1 MNFDLNIQNYNK
13 NELEDIFDLPSN
25 YNLSIL
31 DSKALTL
38 KNSILIDTN
47 ITAETREKTIQFI
60 SNAKL
65 MLEKKGNADIPNS
78 SGVIENIYNL
88 DKSLKTSSTIDA
100 GSTDIIQKQSTPYV
114 NSLPSNYFPGVFN
127 PLKKRTL
134 TKNLNIDT
142 RFRENYYATQSSNFL
157 VDLPM
162 KFSNIL
168 SMQLSAFELPS
179 TTYVISKQLGNNF
192 MWLTARL
199 DNDENVE
206 EHVEEH
212 VEEQVEEKGSII
224 IPDGNYNPQ
233 DLIDY
238 INNFI
243 ATDTTFSSYS
253 LLKNIIFALNIGG
266 SANNSGSGQTMVGIC
281 ELYKGEPF
289 NYSINFQYNKSGN
302 PDYGT
307 QLPFKLGWIMGFRQ
321 GAYEGS
327 LNYVSESIVD
337 TSGSKYLY
345 LVIDDFNN
353 SVNNGFYSAF
363 NSSLLNKNILARLGV
378 QANPF
383 NTLIQNKMDMVT
395 TPRQYF
401 GPVDI
406 QKINIQLLDAYGR
419 IVDLNNMDYSF
430 CLTFEC
436 VYDI

>member
-13 NELEDIFDLPSN
+13 NEIEDIFDLPPN
-25 YNLSIL
+25 YNVSIL
-31 DSKALTL
+31 DSKALSL
-38 KNSILIDTN
+38 KNSILTDTN
-47 ITAETREKTIQFI
+47 ITVKTRDQTINFI
-60 SNAKL
+60 SNARR
-65 MLEKKGNADIPNS
+65 MLEKGNNNVQNS
-78 SGVIENIYNL
+78 SSNVENIYNL
-88 DKSLKTSSTIDA
+88 DKSLKPSSTIDA
-100 GSTDIIQKQSTPYV
+100 GNTEIIQKEITPYI
-114 NSLPSNYFPGVFN
+114 NSSPSNYFPGVFN

-142 RFRENYYATQSSNFL
+142 RFRDNYYATQSSNFL
-157 VDLPM
+157 VDLPI

-168 SMQLSAFELPS
+168 SMELSAFELPS
-179 TTYVISKQLGNNF
+179 TSYVISKQLGNNF
-192 MWLTARL
+192 MWLTASL
-199 DNDENVE
+199 ADDENE
-206 EHVEEH
+206 A
-212 VEEQVEEKGSII
+212 EKGSII

-243 ATDTTFSSYS
+243 ATDATFSSYTF
-253 LLKNIIFALNIGG
+253 LKNIIFALNIGG
-266 SANNSGSGQTMVGIC
+266 SSDNSGSGQTMVGIID
-281 ELYKGEPF
+281 LYTGDPF

-321 GAYEGS
+321 GAYKGS

-378 QANPF
+378 QSNPF
-383 NTLIQNKMDMVT
+383 NTLIQNKTDMVS